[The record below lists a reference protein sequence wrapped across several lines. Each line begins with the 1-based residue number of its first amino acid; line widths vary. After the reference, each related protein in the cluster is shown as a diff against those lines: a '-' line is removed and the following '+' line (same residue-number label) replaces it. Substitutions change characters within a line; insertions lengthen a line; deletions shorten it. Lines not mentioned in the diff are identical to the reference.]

1 MILILFESFLNTLCR
16 ETALTIGIKLWRNY
30 KRKRPLKVFISKGV
44 HIAVAQNLIP
54 KIPSKRVSD
63 KEEGKDCLGLI
74 IPFNESVRVS
84 PDLL

>member
-1 MILILFESFLNTLCR
+1 MMQRNSFDNWHQIV
-16 ETALTIGIKLWRNY
+16 EKYY
-30 KRKRPLKVFISKGV
+30 KRKHPLKVFISKGV

-63 KEEGKDCLGLI
+63 QEEGKDYLGLI